1 MKLIIDIP
9 EDYYEVLSKTEVI
22 LTSQRSGKTF
32 MSVIYSA
39 VKNGIPLDDVKVE
52 IDKAYNSLDRYY
64 PYGLSMFAIM
74 VREILNNIGRK

>member
-9 EDYYEVLSKTEVI
+9 EEVLNTI
-22 LTSQRSGKTF
+22 KTF
-32 MSVIYSA
+32 KGKFICE
-39 VKNGIPLDDVKVE
+39 NGYDLIQGIQNGTPLDGVKAE

-74 VREILNNIGRK
+74 VREILDNIGKADMRGE